1 MQLYY
6 NVVVSTEWVTG
17 MKLRATIIFLAV
29 LLLISTI
36 FVPDILLATIPE
48 VGVTQLTK
56 TVYNQYLNC
65 SGSIEQEQKSDVT
78 LDVPVILS
86 RIEVEI
92 GDYVEKGQRLAVVNK
107 EATLSAYSNLDSAAA
122 VSVIMGGG
130 LSGIPDELLSSFVN
144 SGGSSIFDF
153 YEKNKNAIQAIPDNL
168 KAPES
173 GVVTQLTATENQ
185 LTTALM
191 PIISIAQ
198 TEHLVARVAV
208 SETNISK
215 IYVNQRAV
223 LSVIANGKKVY
234 EGIVIKIYPTANR
247 SLLSSSTDATVDV
260 VIKILNPDQSIKPG
274 FTTKARIV
282 VEESR
287 EAFVLPYEVICQ
299 DDDQNEY
306 VYVYSGGRA
315 LKRVIRTGNELL
327 YGVEVIGGL
336 LEKEVIV
343 TNPER
348 IAGEDR
354 LVRLSAG

>member
-6 NVVVSTEWVTG
+6 IVVVSTEWVTG
-17 MKLRATIIFLAV
+17 MKLRVTVIVLAII
-29 LLLISTI
+29 LLISTI

-78 LDVPVILS
+78 LDVPVVLS

-122 VSVIMGGG
+122 VSAIMGGS

-144 SGGSSIFDF
+144 SGGTSIIEL
-153 YEKNKNAIQAIPDNL
+153 YEKNKKAIQTIPDTI

-173 GVVTQLTATENQ
+173 GVVTVLNAYENQ
-185 LTTALM
+185 LTKAMM
-191 PIISIAQ
+191 PIVSIAQ
-198 TEHLVARVAV
+198 TEHLIARVAV

-215 IYVNQRAV
+215 ISLDQRV
-223 LSVIANGKKVY
+223 LLSVIANENMVY
-234 EGIVIKIYPTANR
+234 NGVVAKIYPTANR
-247 SLLSSSTDATVDV
+247 SLLSSGSDATVDV
-260 VIKILNPDQSIKPG
+260 VIKILNPDESLKPG
-274 FTTKARIV
+274 FTTKAKIV

-287 EAFVLPYEVICQ
+287 EAFVLPYEVVCQ

-315 LKRVIRTGNELL
+315 FKRVIRTGNELL

-343 TNPER
+343 TNPDR
-348 IAGEDR
+348 IEGEDR
-354 LVRLSAG
+354 LVRLSAE